1 MRVSIRASA
10 LASAFLWIACGSD
23 DRAAP
28 LPGDG
33 NGLAAE
39 AVLENLDTPWDLDF
53 LPDGSILL
61 VERPGVVSV
70 FENGVRQIVGTLPAV
85 SQGEGG
91 ALGLTLDPDFQ
102 ANRVVYIYYTHAD
115 GNRVSRFTLDDT
127 LSGEEVLIGDIPSA
141 GIHNGGR
148 IAFGPDSLLYITTGD
163 AANPSSA
170 QDTASLAGK
179 ILRIRRDG
187 SIPEDNPFGNAV
199 YSYGH
204 RNPQGLAWHPETGRL
219 YASEHGPDRMDEIN
233 LIGKGANYGWPEETC
248 TGVEQFRGPIRCYSE
263 FTLAPTGVAFF
274 QGDLYVAG
282 LRGNQLRR
290 LRLTED
296 GTGLVSEDALFTDL
310 GRLRIAH
317 AHGGNLYFGTSNRDG
332 RGNPA
337 PDDDRIFRMTPD

>member
-1 MRVSIRASA
+1 M
-10 LASAFLWIACGSD
+10 IACGSD

-28 LPGDG
+28 PPGNG

-39 AVLENLDTPWDLDF
+39 AILSNLDTPWGMDF
-53 LPDGSILL
+53 LPDGSIIL

-70 FENGVRQIVGTLPAV
+70 FENGDRQIVGSLPAV
-85 SQGEGG
+85 AQGEGG
-91 ALGLTLDPDFQ
+91 ALGIALDPDFQ
-102 ANRVVYIYYTHAD
+102 ATRHVFLYYTHAD

-127 LSGEEVLIGDIPSA
+127 LAGEEVVIGEIPAA

-148 IAFGPDSLLYITTGD
+148 IAFGPDGLLYITTGD
-163 AANPSSA
+163 AANPALA
-170 QDTASLAGK
+170 QDTTSLAGK
-179 ILRIRRDG
+179 FLRIRKDG

-219 YASEHGPDRMDEIN
+219 YASEHGPNRMDEIN
-233 LIGKGANYGWPEETC
+233 LIEKGANYGWPEETC
-248 TGVEQFRGPIRCYSE
+248 TEAVRFRGPIRCYGD
-263 FTLAPTGVAFF
+263 FTLAPTGAAFF
-274 QGDLYVAG
+274 QDDLYVAG

-310 GRLRIAH
+310 GRLRIAV

-332 RGNPA
+332 RGSPA
-337 PDDDRIFRMTPD
+337 QEDDRIFRVTPD